1 MNKSLCTPLIPQK
14 LSKINSSKT
23 LPAQNTRY
31 HTRRRKEE
39 KQNKTHAQSINQ
51 NLCSLAVRRLQPKR
65 VLRRLPVPS
74 NPLATRQVLVL
85 NILLVALPL
94 VRVLRDV
101 LHAFGGFAVGFTD
114 GACDVADG
122 GLEGFV
128 EDLADGVTDDAEKT
142 LSRHCG

>member
-74 NPLATRQVLVL
+74 NPLSAGQILVL
-85 NILLVALPL
+85 YVLLIALPL
-94 VRVLRDV
+94 VGVLGDI
-101 LHAFGGFAVGFTD
+101 LHAFGGFAVRAAD
-114 GACDVADG
+114 GARDVADG

-128 EDLADGVTDDAEKT
+128 EDLADGVADDAEEA
-142 LSRHCG
+142 LGCG

>member
-14 LSKINSSKT
+14 LPNINSSKT

-31 HTRRRKEE
+31 HTRRTNEE
-39 KQNKTHAQSINQ
+39 KQNKTYAQPINQ

-74 NPLATRQVLVL
+74 NPLSAREVLVL
-85 NILLVALPL
+85 HILLVALPL
-94 VRVLRDV
+94 VRVLGDV
-101 LHAFGGFAVGFTD
+101 LHAFGGFAVRAAD
-114 GACDVADG
+114 GASDVADG
-122 GLEGFV
+122 GFEGFF
-128 EDLADGVTDDAEKT
+128 EDLAYWIADDAEET